1 MRLLKNNIKITHFVL
16 VISCL
21 NFLFFH
27 FPFFKFVFNNV
38 DYKSLNGIN
47 IVICLI
53 ILMLVVNAFVFFLIC
68 FLSRF
73 VGKFLLVVFFIINA
87 IAVYFINTYSVIID
101 ESMIG
106 NVLNTNYAESSSFF
120 SIKLI
125 LYIILL
131 GIIPSV
137 YIIKAKII
145 NVTLKRFL
153 IITSLSLLFILAVA
167 FANASNWLWI
177 DKNSK
182 TLGGLAMPWSYTVNL
197 SLFYVH
203 KHQENEKEIL
213 LPNATIKDNQKSVVV
228 LVIGESARS
237 ENFSLY
243 GYSKNTNP
251 LLSKT
256 PGVFHFNATS
266 CATYTTAGVKCIL
279 EHKNTGELYEILPN
293 YLYRNGVEVIWRTT
307 NWGEP
312 PVHIKNYVNREAL
325 MKNCK
330 GEGCNYDEVLLN
342 NLKEQIA
349 ASTKNKILI
358 ILHTSI
364 SHGPEYSKKYPPQ
377 FETFKPVCNSVEL
390 ANCSHT
396 ELVNAYD
403 NTIGYTDYILYNV
416 IEDLKQLK
424 EYKSAMIFVSDHG
437 ESLGEKNLYM
447 HGLPLSLAPKE
458 QYDIPF
464 IVWTSDNSLKQLK
477 PDNTLSQNYV
487 FHSVLNFLG
496 IQSPIYNE
504 ELNIFK

>member
-1 MRLLKNNIKITHFVL
+1 MQLLKNNIKIIPFVL
-16 VISCL
+16 LISSL

-27 FPFFKFVFNNV
+27 LPFYKFVVKNV
-38 DYKSLNGIN
+38 DYKTLNGIN
-47 IVICLI
+47 IIVTLV
-53 ILMLVVNAFVFFLIC
+53 ILMLVANAFVFFLFF

-73 VGKFLLVVFFIINA
+73 VGKFLLVIFFIGNA
-87 IAVYFINTYSVIID
+87 IAIYFVNTYNVIID
-101 ESMIG
+101 ETMIG
-106 NVLNTNYAESSSFF
+106 NVLNTDYAEASSFF

-125 LYIILL
+125 LYIIVL
-131 GIIPSV
+131 GVLPAI
-137 YIIKAKII
+137 YISRVKII
-145 NVTLKRFL
+145 NVAVKRFL
-153 IITSLSLLFILAVA
+153 VISSLTLLFMLAVV
-167 FANASNWLWI
+167 FVNASNWLWI

-182 TLGGLAMPWSYTVNL
+182 TLGGLAMPWCYTVNI

-203 KHQENEKEIL
+203 KHQENKKEIL

-237 ENFSLY
+237 QNFSLY
-243 GYSKNTNP
+243 GYGKNTNP

-256 PGVFHFNATS
+256 PNVFHFNATS

-279 EHKNTGELYEILPN
+279 EHANTGDLYEILPN
-293 YLYRNGVEVIWRTT
+293 YLYRNGVEVIWRTS

-312 PVHIKNYVNREAL
+312 PIHIKNYQNEEAL
-325 MKNCK
+325 RKNCK
-330 GEGCNYDEVLLN
+330 GEGCNYDEILLTD
-342 NLKEQIA
+342 LKEQIA
-349 ASTKNKILI
+349 ASTKNKVLI
-358 ILHTSI
+358 VLHTST
-364 SHGPEYSKKYPPQ
+364 SHGPTYSKKYPPQ
-377 FETFKPVCNSVEL
+377 FEIFKPVCNTVEL
-390 ANCSHT
+390 GKCSHA

-403 NTIGYTDYILYNV
+403 NTIGYTDYILHTL

-458 QYDIPF
+458 QYEIPF
-464 IVWTSDNSLKQLK
+464 IVWMSDNSSKQLK
-477 PDNTLSQNYV
+477 PNNVLSQDHV

-496 IQSPIYNE
+496 IQSPVYNE